1 MEFRHG
7 APMSYDEMTL
17 LDLKKLCKD
26 RGLKVSGK
34 KDEVVIRLMEFDE
47 TRGVSQPTATQS
59 FSTPVQTMTGQ
70 MPVSPQVVY
79 GRMTSSGIVVSN
91 NNSITVSRNSGIV
104 SGVGTIIII
113 YGIFRMFWAL
123 VFAAIADGGLGWAL
137 APVAFIVAALFI
149 VSGILMSQEY
159 KNGIYTTMAAF
170 LISGTLSII
179 FTGDE
184 LNPLSI
190 SFADGG
196 ALIPLSMMCTLLGI
210 GIAALPLVFSEEE
223 LKQGWPTGI
232 ERLIGKENPGKREIS
247 CPHCS
252 NKLLVPN
259 DYSGLISCPE
269 CGKQSTV

>member
-1 MEFRHG
+1 MEFWHG
-7 APMSYDEMTL
+7 EIMSYDQMTL

-34 KDEVVIRLMEFDE
+34 KDEVVIRLMEYDE
-47 TRGVSQPTATQS
+47 ARGVHQPMATQS

-70 MPVSPQVVY
+70 MPVSSQVVY

-91 NNSITVSRNSGIV
+91 NNSVTVSRNSGIV
-104 SGVGTIIII
+104 SGVGTVIVI

-123 VFAAIADGGLGWAL
+123 VFAALADGGLGWAL
-137 APVAFIVAALFI
+137 APIAFIVAAMFI

-190 SFADGG
+190 SFAEGG

-223 LKQGWPTGI
+223 LKEGWPTGI

>member
-1 MEFRHG
+1 
-7 APMSYDEMTL
+7 MTL

-34 KDEVVIRLMEFDE
+34 KDEVVIRLMEYDE
-47 TRGVSQPTATQS
+47 SKGVRQPMATQS
-59 FSTPVQTMTGQ
+59 FPTPIPTMTTQ
-70 MPVSPQVVY
+70 MPVPPQVVY
-79 GRMTSSGIVVSN
+79 GRMTSSGIVVT
-91 NNSITVSRNSGIV
+91 NNSINVSKNSGVV
-104 SGVGTIIII
+104 SGVGTVIII

-123 VFAAIADGGLGWAL
+123 VFAAMADGGLGWAL
-137 APVAFIVAALFI
+137 APIAFIVAALFI
-149 VSGILMSQEY
+149 FSGILMSQEY

-190 SFADGG
+190 SFAEGG

-210 GIAALPLVFSEEE
+210 GIAALPMVFSEEE

-232 ERLIGKENPGKREIS
+232 ERLIGKENPGKREIN

-259 DYSGLISCPE
+259 DYSGMISCPE
-269 CGKQSTV
+269 CGRQSTV

>member
-1 MEFRHG
+1 
-7 APMSYDEMTL
+7 MSYDQMTL

-47 TRGVSQPTATQS
+47 ARGVHQPVATQS

-79 GRMTSSGIVVSN
+79 GRMTSSGIVVTN
-91 NNSITVSRNSGIV
+91 NNSVTVSRNSGIV

-190 SFADGG
+190 SFAEGG

-223 LKQGWPTGI
+223 LKEGWPTD
-232 ERLIGKENPGKREIS
+232 RKS
-247 CPHCS
+247 
-252 NKLLVPN
+252 V
-259 DYSGLISCPE
+259 
-269 CGKQSTV
+269 V

>member
-1 MEFRHG
+1 MEFWHG
-7 APMSYDEMTL
+7 KIMSYDQMTL

-34 KDEVVIRLMEFDE
+34 KDEVVIRLMEYDE
-47 TRGVSQPTATQS
+47 ARGVHQPMATQS

-70 MPVSPQVVY
+70 MPVSSQVVY

-91 NNSITVSRNSGIV
+91 NNSVTVSRNSGIV
-104 SGVGTIIII
+104 SGVGTVIVI

-123 VFAAIADGGLGWAL
+123 VFAALADGGLGWAL
-137 APVAFIVAALFI
+137 APIAFIVAAMFI

-159 KNGIYTTMAAF
+159 KNGIYTTMATF

-190 SFADGG
+190 SFAEGG
-196 ALIPLSMMCTLLGI
+196 ALIPLS
-210 GIAALPLVFSEEE
+210 
-223 LKQGWPTGI
+223 
-232 ERLIGKENPGKREIS
+232 LIHI
-247 CPHCS
+247 
-252 NKLLVPN
+252 
-259 DYSGLISCPE
+259 
-269 CGKQSTV
+269 

>member
-1 MEFRHG
+1 MEYWHG
-7 APMSYDEMTL
+7 KFMSYDQMTL

-34 KDEVVIRLMEFDE
+34 KDEVIIRLMEFDE
-47 TRGVSQPTATQS
+47 SRGVHQPMPTQS
-59 FSTPVQTMTGQ
+59 FSTPVQTMPGQ

-79 GRMTSSGIVVSN
+79 GRMTSQGIVVSN
-91 NNSITVSRNSGIV
+91 NNSISVSRNNGLV

-113 YGIFRMFWAL
+113 YGIFKMFWAL
-123 VFAAIADGGLGWAL
+123 AFAAIGDGGLGWAL
-137 APVAFIVAALFI
+137 APIAFIVAAIFI
-149 VSGILMSQEY
+149 VSGILLSQEY
-159 KNGIYTTMAAF
+159 MNGVYTTMVAF

-179 FTGDE
+179 FTGED

-190 SFADGG
+190 SFAEGG

-210 GIAALPLVFSEEE
+210 GIAALPLLFSEQE
-223 LKQGWPTGI
+223 LKQGWPTAI
-232 ERLIGKENPGKREIS
+232 ERLIGKKNPGKREIS

-269 CGKQSTV
+269 CGKQSNV

>member
-1 MEFRHG
+1 MEYWHG
-7 APMSYDEMTL
+7 KFMSYDQMTL

-34 KDEVVIRLMEFDE
+34 KDEVIIRLMEFDE
-47 TRGVSQPTATQS
+47 SRGVHQPMPTQS

-79 GRMTSSGIVVSN
+79 GRMTSQGIVVSN
-91 NNSITVSRNSGIV
+91 NNSISVSRNNGLV

-123 VFAAIADGGLGWAL
+123 AFAAIGDGGLGWAL
-137 APVAFIVAALFI
+137 APIAFIVAAIFI
-149 VSGILMSQEY
+149 VSGILLSQEY
-159 KNGIYTTMAAF
+159 MNGVYTTMVAF

-179 FTGDE
+179 FTGED

-190 SFADGG
+190 SFAEGG

-210 GIAALPLVFSEEE
+210 GIAALPLLFSEQE
-223 LKQGWPTGI
+223 LKQGWPTAI
-232 ERLIGKENPGKREIS
+232 ERLIGKKNPGKREIS

-269 CGKQSTV
+269 CGKQSNV